1 MATQLVLPSP
11 DYTITDAGTDD
22 VGGTAGPGFASVKL
36 SSNFNTMTDRTN
48 SGRLLTRAA
57 AYQLWSISIGYNPMT
72 RAEFDPVYSFLMQR
86 RGGLLPFFVELP
98 QYKNPK
104 NSTFATTIGTRTFTV
119 SGGTRLAGSTSLT
132 FTTPVTTPA
141 YSVDTYGGPKPG
153 DFFTLSSSVVS
164 NLYKVYMVTTVTAV
178 SHGFTLK
185 FSPGLEKDI
194 TAPTA
199 GTVTGKFK
207 NILFRVVASKDI
219 QEYSLNTENLY
230 SFGLELEEALA

>member
-1 MATQLVLPSP
+1 MADRIILPSP

-22 VGGTAGPGFASVKL
+22 AGGTAGPGFASVKL

-48 SGRLLTRAA
+48 SGRLLTRAT
-57 AYQLWSISIGYNPMT
+57 AYQLWSISIGYNSMT
-72 RAEFDPVYSFLMQR
+72 RAEFDPVYAFLMQR

-104 NSTFATTIGTRTFTV
+104 NATFTTTLATKTFTV
-119 SGGTRLAGSTSLT
+119 SGGTRLAGSTELT
-132 FTTPVTTPA
+132 FTNA
-141 YSVDTYGGPKPG
+141 TYDSGTNGAPKPG
-153 DFFTLSSSVVS
+153 DFFTISSSLVS
-164 NLYKVYMVTTVTAV
+164 NLYKVYMITTVNHNAGTNT
-178 SHGFTLK
+178 FTLD

-194 TAPTA
+194 TS
-199 GTVTGKFK
+199 GTITGKFK

>member
-1 MATQLVLPSP
+1 
-11 DYTITDAGTDD
+11 
-22 VGGTAGPGFASVKL
+22 
-36 SSNFNTMTDRTN
+36 MTDRTN

-104 NSTFATTIGTRTFTV
+104 NAAFAALANTFKAT
-119 SGGTRLAGSTSLT
+119 GGTGLAGSTSLT
-132 FTTPVTTPA
+132 FTTN
-141 YSVDTYGGPKPG
+141 STYTLSATNGPKPG
-153 DFFTLSSSVVS
+153 DLFRLSSPIAS
-164 NLYKVYMVTTVTAV
+164 NLYKVYMITTVT
-178 SHGFTLK
+178 STTNGFIVT
-185 FSPGLEKDI
+185 FSPGLEKSI
-194 TAPTA
+194 TIDTFTGPNV
-199 GTVTGKFK
+199 VTGVFK
-207 NILFRVVASKDI
+207 NIKFRVVASKDI

>member
-104 NSTFATTIGTRTFTV
+104 NSTFATTLNTKTFTV
-119 SGGTRLAGSTSLT
+119 SGGTRLAGSTELT
-132 FTTPVTTPA
+132 F
-141 YSVDTYGGPKPG
+141 SNGTYNSGTQGTPKPG
-153 DFFTLSSSVVS
+153 DFFTLSSTVAS
-164 NLYKVYMVTTVTAV
+164 NLYKVYMITTVNHSAGVNT
-178 SHGFTLK
+178 FTLK

-194 TAPTA
+194 TA
-199 GTVTGKFK
+199 GTVTGVFK
-207 NILFRVVASKDI
+207 NIKFRVVASKDI

>member
-1 MATQLVLPSP
+1 MADRIILPSP

-22 VGGTAGPGFASVKL
+22 AGGTAGPGFASVKL

-72 RAEFDPVYSFLMQR
+72 RVEFDPVYAFLMQR

-104 NSTFATTIGTRTFTV
+104 NSTFTTTLATKTFIAT
-119 SGGTRLAGSTSLT
+119 GGTKLTGSTEISFTRNAGSYDLATE
-132 FTTPVTTPA
+132 
-141 YSVDTYGGPKPG
+141 GGPKPG
-153 DFFTLSSSVVS
+153 DFFTLSSSLVS
-164 NLYKVYMVTTVTAV
+164 NLYKVYMITTVTAITN
-178 SHGFTLK
+178 GFALK

-194 TAPTA
+194 TS
-199 GTVTGKFK
+199 GTITGKFK